1 MNLHSCACGY
11 NLFRPQ
17 NRANDTPIGIKEL
30 RMTGRTST
38 RIATVLILFSA
49 LTLAFTTVLLAQAQ
63 NSAAINADKSPQLL
77 PGLDKDLID
86 TSADPCADFFQ
97 YACGNFN
104 KLYPIPNDRSGY
116 GTGAMVA
123 DYTETILHTML
134 DSAAA
139 AGAKRSPN
147 EQKIGDYYASCTAS
161 DVIDRDGLK
170 PLQPELSRIAA
181 LASKDELTELLAHYQ
196 LINVTAF
203 FNFGEQQDFKDS
215 RKQIAIVDQGGLGLP
230 ERDFYFR
237 TGEVAEKTRAQY
249 VQHITNMLKLMGEPE
264 AIAAADAKKIMALET
279 ALAKVSMDIT
289 SQRDP
294 KNIYHLMPVSQL
306 AALAPAIAWDRF
318 LKATG
323 IPPVSELNVT
333 NPDFFKGMNALLVA
347 TDLDTIKTYL
357 RWQLIHSTDSLVL
370 PKPFADEAFDFYRRK
385 LGGQPEERARWKR
398 CVQATDGAL
407 GEALGEVYVT
417 QQFPPSSKQ
426 ATVQMVH
433 DIEAAMDQD
442 LDTLDWMSAATKV
455 KAKEKLHAIAD
466 KIGYPDHWRDYS
478 KLSIVRGD
486 AFGNS
491 QRAVEFE
498 NRRQLAKIG
507 QPVDRGEWGIS
518 PATVDAYYNPSMNDI
533 NFPAGILQSPFFDP
547 KATDAENYG
556 HVGGIVGHEL
566 THGFD
571 DEGRQFGANGN
582 LSDWWTPEDAKK
594 FEEKADCEVK
604 EYGSFVAVDD
614 VKVNGKLTLG
624 ENTADNGGLRL
635 AYIAF
640 LADAKRK
647 SIDLTAKQDGYTPL
661 QQFFLGHGQTWCGS
675 TRPEQLRLQVQTD
688 PHSPRQFRVNGVVQ
702 NITEFGQAFGCKTGQ
717 PMMPA
722 NACRVW

>member
-1 MNLHSCACGY
+1 
-11 NLFRPQ
+11 
-17 NRANDTPIGIKEL
+17 
-30 RMTGRTST
+30 MTGRTST

-306 AALAPAIAWDRF
+306 AALAPAIAWDSF

-466 KIGYPDHWRDYS
+466 KIGYPNHWRDYS
-478 KLSIVRGD
+478 KLSIMRGD

-702 NITEFGQAFGCKTGQ
+702 NMTEFGQAFGCKTGQ

>member
-1 MNLHSCACGY
+1 
-11 NLFRPQ
+11 
-17 NRANDTPIGIKEL
+17 
-30 RMTGRTST
+30 MTGRTST

-97 YACGNFN
+97 YACGNFS

-123 DYTETILHTML
+123 EYTETILHTML

-466 KIGYPDHWRDYS
+466 KIGYPNHWRDYS
-478 KLSIVRGD
+478 KLSIMRGD